1 MLGNSATRVR
11 YRAME
16 RLWAPW
22 RLQYVKS
29 AATTDDDGCVFCAKL
44 GADDR
49 EALVLHRGTR
59 CFAMLNLYP
68 YTNGHLMVAPLRHLA
83 TPGELDAEERA
94 ELWELLDHSLGV
106 LDRTLR
112 PHGSNVGV
120 NLGRAAGAGVEGHL
134 HLHVVP
140 RWNGDVNF
148 MPVLADVRVMAQ
160 HLDDTWQLLRDAWSL
175 G

>member
-1 MLGNSATRVR
+1 MPQTANSRPSPPTPTNAGTSYGTSATRTGRSSQSANAIHQVPGGRAAIAPASASMLGNSATRVR

-29 AATTDDDGCVFCAKL
+29 AATAANDECVFCAKL

-68 YTNGHLMVAPLRHLA
+68 YTN
-83 TPGELDAEERA
+83 
-94 ELWELLDHSLGV
+94 
-106 LDRTLR
+106 
-112 PHGSNVGV
+112 
-120 NLGRAAGAGVEGHL
+120 
-134 HLHVVP
+134 
-140 RWNGDVNF
+140 
-148 MPVLADVRVMAQ
+148 
-160 HLDDTWQLLRDAWSL
+160 
-175 G
+175 